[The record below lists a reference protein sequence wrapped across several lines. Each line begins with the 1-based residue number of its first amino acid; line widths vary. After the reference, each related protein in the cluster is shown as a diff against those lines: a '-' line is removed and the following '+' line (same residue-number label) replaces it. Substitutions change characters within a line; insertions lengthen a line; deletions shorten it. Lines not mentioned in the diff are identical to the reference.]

1 MNRSDVSIL
10 SNIMNADIA
19 QMFIKDINVKQISYK
34 LK

>member
-1 MNRSDVSIL
+1 MNRGDVSIL

-19 QMFIKDINVKQISYK
+19 QMFIKDINVKEISYG